1 MENRSINRDFEQFV
15 KQNADQYRMFPSEKV
30 WKGIHNRIHTRRRWY
45 GLALAFLLLSTGAVT
60 WVMLVNPSS
69 KKQSLTYTKASTP
82 ATSKQIKP
90 EKKNAIIAPA
100 ASVKNNDVQLANTIF
115 PTGLAIENNPSSKDT
130 EADVANSPYGIVI
143 ENVPVKET
151 EPEILSMPI
160 AAVEQ
165 PALTIDKTA
174 RTRPFVK
181 MKEAAGKIVSTTIP
195 AEIITETAVSKPA
208 IEKTTLP
215 AEEEKA
221 DEKNPVNTP
230 PLTIESVVNSFKRI
244 GKRKKSTWQ
253 VFVTPTISYRSLRE
267 NATFIDAANRST
279 PLISYIPE
287 NLQSVVN
294 HKPDIGFQVGVS
306 SGYPL
311 SKKFRLITGF
321 QFNVNKY
328 DIQAYNYSNEVAT
341 IALSLAAGRTNTVLA
356 TANYRIEGGY
366 KAKWLRNFYFSASAP
381 VGLEFKMAEKAKSYV
396 GVTATVQPTYIL
408 DNKSYLVSTNYKNYV
423 EIPSLTRKWNVNAG
437 FEVFAGIKTG
447 NTEIRVGPQV
457 RYQTLSSYK
466 NKYPI
471 KENLF
476 DFGLKV
482 GVMLR

>member
-30 WKGIHNRIHTRRRWY
+30 WNGIHNRIHTRRRWY

-69 KKQSLTYTKASTP
+69 RKQSLAYTKASIP
-82 ATSKQIKP
+82 AANKQLKA
-90 EKKNAIIAPA
+90 EKKSTIIAPVLSA
-100 ASVKNNDVQLANTIF
+100 KSNGEKSANTIF
-115 PTGLAIENNPSSKDT
+115 PTGLTIETNTSAKDT
-130 EADVANSPYGIVI
+130 EADIATSPYGIAI
-143 ENVPVKET
+143 ENTDPT
-151 EPEILSMPI
+151 TIEPDISSKSI
-160 AAVEQ
+160 VSVEQ
-165 PALTIDKTA
+165 PALSADKKA
-174 RTRPFVK
+174 TRSFTK
-181 MKEAAGKIVSTTIP
+181 MKEAVAKNVSAIIP

-208 IEKTTLP
+208 VEKSNLP

-221 DEKNPVNTP
+221 DEKNTGITP

-244 GKRKKSTWQ
+244 SKKKKSTWQ

-267 NATFIDAANRST
+267 NEAFIDAANRST
-279 PLISYIPE
+279 PLISYVPE

-341 IALSLAAGRTNTVLA
+341 IALSLAAGRTNTVIT

-396 GVTATVQPTYIL
+396 GVTATIQPTYIL

-437 FEVFAGIKTG
+437 FEVFAGIKAGT
-447 NTEIRVGPQV
+447 TEIRVGPQV

-476 DFGLKV
+476 DFGLKL
-482 GVMLR
+482 GVMLK

>member
-69 KKQSLTYTKASTP
+69 KKQSLAYTKTSTP
-82 ATSKQIKP
+82 ATNKQTIA
-90 EKKNAIIAPA
+90 EKKNTIIAPVVA
-100 ASVKNNDVQLANTIF
+100 VKNNDVQPVNTIF
-115 PTGLAIENNPSSKDT
+115 PAGLTIENNTSSKET
-130 EADVANSPYGIVI
+130 EADVATSPYGIVV
-143 ENVPVKET
+143 ENASVTET
-151 EPEILSMPI
+151 EPDILSKPI
-160 AAVEQ
+160 AAVEL
-165 PALTIDKTA
+165 PALTTDKA
-174 RTRPFVK
+174 ITRPFVK
-181 MKEAAGKIVSTTIP
+181 TKETTGKNISTIIP
-195 AEIITETAVSKPA
+195 VEIITETAVSKPSV
-208 IEKTTLP
+208 EKINLP

-221 DEKNPVNTP
+221 DEKNTGNTP

-244 GKRKKSTWQ
+244 AKRKKSTWQ

-267 NATFIDAANRST
+267 NAVFIDAANRST

-306 SGYPL
+306 SGYPI
-311 SKKFRLITGF
+311 SKKFRIITGF

-341 IALSLAAGRTNTVLA
+341 IALSTAAGRTNTVS
-356 TANYRIEGGY
+356 TIANYRIEGGY
-366 KAKWLRNFYFSASAP
+366 KSKWLRNFYFSASAP
-381 VGLEFKMAEKAKSYV
+381 IGLELKVAQKNKSYV
-396 GVTATVQPTYIL
+396 GVTATVQPTYVL
-408 DNKSYLVSTNYKNYV
+408 DNKSYLVSTDYKNYV

-447 NTEIRVGPQV
+447 STEIRVGPQV

-476 DFGLKV
+476 DFGLKL